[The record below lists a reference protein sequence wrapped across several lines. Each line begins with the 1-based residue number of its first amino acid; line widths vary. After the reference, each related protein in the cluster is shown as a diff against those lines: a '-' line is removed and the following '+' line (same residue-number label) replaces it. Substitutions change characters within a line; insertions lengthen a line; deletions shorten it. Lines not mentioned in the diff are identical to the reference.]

1 MQRLYSMFPTGRP
14 GVALLLLRFG
24 LSALLLGGILES
36 LAKPGMPWLML
47 LQWAIVVALWLGVLT
62 PVVTLPFIVIEVGS
76 LLGAGTPLQAMHTCV
91 IFNGV
96 ALALLGPGA
105 YSIDARLF
113 GRQRIIF
120 SADESP
126 DAGRKT
132 LE

>member
-24 LSALLLGGILES
+24 LSALLLGGMWGS
-36 LAKPGMPWLML
+36 VVRPGMPLVML
-47 LQWAIVVALWLGVLT
+47 VQWAIVVALWLGVLT
-62 PVVTLPFIVIEVGS
+62 PVVTLLFMAIEVS
-76 LLGAGTPLQAMHTCV
+76 TLLGTGTPLQAMHTCV
-91 IFNGV
+91 IFNGA

-120 SADESP
+120 STDESP
-126 DAGRKT
+126 DSGRKT

>member
-24 LSALLLGGILES
+24 LSALLLGGMWGS
-36 LAKPGMPWLML
+36 VVRPGMPWVML
-47 LQWAIVVALWLGVLT
+47 AQWAIVVALWLGVLT
-62 PVVTLPFIVIEVGS
+62 PVVTLIFMVIEVS
-76 LLGAGTPLQAMHTCV
+76 TLLCAGAPLQAMHTCV

-120 SADESP
+120 SAGESP
-126 DAGRKT
+126 DSERKT

>member
-1 MQRLYSMFPTGRP
+1 MFPSGRP

-24 LSALLLGGILES
+24 LSALLIGGLLGS
-36 LAKPGMPWLML
+36 MVRPGMPWVMLM
-47 LQWAIVVALWLGVLT
+47 QWPIVVALWLGILT
-62 PVVTLPFIVIEVGS
+62 PVVTLLFIVIEVGS
-76 LLGAGTPLQAMHTCV
+76 SLGAGTPLQAMHTCV

-113 GRQRIIF
+113 GRQRITF

-126 DAGRKT
+126 DSGRKS

>member
-1 MQRLYSMFPTGRP
+1 MQRLYSMFPSGRP

-24 LSALLLGGILES
+24 LSALLLGGILGPVAR
-36 LAKPGMPWLML
+36 LGMPWVML
-47 LQWAIVVALWLGVLT
+47 VQWAIAVALWLGVMT
-62 PVVTLPFIVIEVGS
+62 PAVTLLFVVIEVGTS
-76 LLGAGTPLQAMHTCV
+76 LGAGTPLQAMHTCV

-126 DAGRKT
+126 DSGRKS